1 MANPVSTTYG
11 SHSSIERIVWT
22 DDDDNNQINQKKSF
36 AWHWC
41 FRCCFI
47 GSLVAGIGLAI
58 VLAFWLTSKTT
69 TTTETLTQKTTV
81 STSTM
86 STTLATT
93 TTTISTSNWLINGDG
108 ETGSCQVGYGITSPT
123 GWMYNGPVTQIYY
136 SASDGDLNS
145 TTSGPSNRGQ
155 CYFYG
160 QISNVTSMWQYVNLT
175 SSINPVLIDNQTVRF
190 NFSAWLGGYYDQDDN
205 VQVSLMFINQLNQAV
220 GSTVVLGPVLAID
233 RGNVSKLLFRQ
244 TSGLV
249 PTNARSLLVTATMIR
264 TAGIA
269 YNDGCVD
276 NIYLYFYQ

>member
-1 MANPVSTTYG
+1 MANPASTIHE

-41 FRCCFI
+41 LRCCFI

-69 TTTETLTQKTTV
+69 ATETL
-81 STSTM
+81 
-86 STTLATT
+86 
-93 TTTISTSNWLINGDG
+93 ISTSNWLINGDG
-108 ETGSCQVGYGITSPT
+108 EIGSCQAGFGITSPT
-123 GWMYNGPVTQIYY
+123 GWMYNGAVTQIYY

-145 TTSGPSNRGQ
+145 TTPGPSNCGQ

-160 QISNVTSMWQYVNLT
+160 QISNVTSMWQYVNMT

-190 NFSAWLGGYYDQDDN
+190 NFSAWLGGYYNQDDN
-205 VQVSLMFINQLNQAV
+205 VQVSLTFINQLNQTV
-220 GSTVVLGPVLAID
+220 GSTVVLGPVLAVD

-249 PTNARSLLVTATMIR
+249 PTNARSLLVTATMTR